1 VCGHVRLRAPIP
13 AHGYVHGTPARLDA
27 QDFMAVL
34 PQARRGLAR
43 ELLGVEQESD
53 QLVRRDAP
61 QFIARLDVMQRA
73 AVGGQ
78 ID

>member
-1 VCGHVRLRAPIP
+1 
-13 AHGYVHGTPARLDA
+13 
-27 QDFMAVL
+27 MAVL

-53 QLVRRDAP
+53 QLVRREAP

-78 ID
+78 IDCLSVFFSALATVGMEALRSS